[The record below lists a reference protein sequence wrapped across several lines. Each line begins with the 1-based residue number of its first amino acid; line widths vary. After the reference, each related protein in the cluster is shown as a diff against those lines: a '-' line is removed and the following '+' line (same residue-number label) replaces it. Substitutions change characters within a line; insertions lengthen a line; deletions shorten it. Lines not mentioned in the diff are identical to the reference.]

1 MARPKIYKLTI
12 SEVEYVAFSLA
23 KKLMEYSEPIPL
35 FDTRYPNKLESC
47 LETPFQT
54 FDKKSLY
61 VTLERKAAVLFYL
74 MNKNHPFGNGNK
86 RIAVVALYYF
96 LFKNGRKLKVDNLI
110 FYKFAVKVASSEAI
124 DKDKILVEIKEF
136 IIKHSEKFNYEY

>member
-1 MARPKIYKLTI
+1 
-12 SEVEYVAFSLA
+12 
-23 KKLMEYSEPIPL
+23 
-35 FDTRYPNKLESC
+35 
-47 LETPFQT
+47 
-54 FDKKSLY
+54 
-61 VTLERKAAVLFYL
+61 